1 MEGAGLPDRG
11 VLSCLNQRSPGAAVG
26 GARCT
31 EDDVGRMTTSV
42 ANQLQ
47 SAPLAEGESKTV
59 VTKTPWWDRPA
70 LFRYGFV
77 ALILI
82 VWEIVGPFI
91 IRSFLHIRRRSQ
103 LRFIQPLCLAN
114 CRTTSRKAWRSWPT
128 A

>member
-59 VTKTPWWDRPA
+59 VTKTPWWEGHPSVKVPGT
-70 LFRYGFV
+70 LNPCNNQNGFSDMHV
-77 ALILI
+77 
-82 VWEIVGPFI
+82 VDHVKE
-91 IRSFLHIRRRSQ
+91 RR
-103 LRFIQPLCLAN
+103 LL
-114 CRTTSRKAWRSWPT
+114 
-128 A
+128 